1 MLLVVGSLFM
11 AAAQAPAASAP
22 APAAPVKTKRV
33 CHVEEAVIG
42 SLTPKRVC
50 VTVPQQAAPPPVA
63 PPQQDADRDKQPPQ
77 TSSAGGTSN

>member
-1 MLLVVGSLFM
+1 MLLLLGSLLM

-50 VTVPQQAAPPPVA
+50 VTVPQQAAPAPVA
-63 PPQQDADRDKQPPQ
+63 PPHEADRDKQPPQ